1 MADAIAVRIQAKTS
15 EVESQLKALER
26 DHFPFAL
33 AKTLTEVSNLAV
45 QAVRAETRQKFD
57 LKTEFIPRGIS
68 RTYAKKSDVRN
79 KGVGTTVVFTK
90 PVISGWMPVH
100 ETGGTRTPHGSGSN
114 DKGQAFTVPGR
125 DIGKYS
131 TKTATGATRKRWK
144 AKELLKAYSGRRLPA
159 SVYAQVVQGRVL
171 KRKSDAFIIK
181 GRASGVPMIVRR
193 LTSERMPLEI
203 LYVFTRRATY
213 KGVWD
218 FAKTVEDVVDD
229 KFETLL
235 KHNVYLAVNQL

>member
-1 MADAIAVRIQAKTS
+1 MAEAIAMRITAKTA
-15 EVESQLKALER
+15 EVEAQLKALER

-33 AKTLTEVSNLAV
+33 SKTLTQVSNLAV
-45 QAVRAETRQKFD
+45 EAVRAETRQKFD

-68 RTYAKKSDVRN
+68 RTVAKKSDVKN
-79 KGVGTTVVFTK
+79 KGIGTTVVFTK
-90 PVISGWMPVH
+90 PIISGWMPIH
-100 ETGGTRTPHGSGSN
+100 ETGGARTPHGSGSR
-114 DKGQAFTVPGR
+114 DKGVAFTLPGR

-144 AKELLKAYSGRRLPA
+144 AKELLKTYSGRRLPA
-159 SVYAQVVQGRVL
+159 SVYAQVIQGRVL

-218 FAKTVEDVVDD
+218 FAKTVEDTVENN
-229 KFETLL
+229 FEKLL
-235 KHNVYLAVNQL
+235 KHNVYLAVNRL